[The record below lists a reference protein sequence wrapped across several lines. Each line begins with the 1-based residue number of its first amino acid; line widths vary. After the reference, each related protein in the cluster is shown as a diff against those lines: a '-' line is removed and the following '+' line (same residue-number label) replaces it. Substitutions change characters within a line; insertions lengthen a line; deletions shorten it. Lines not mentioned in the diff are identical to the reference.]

1 MKLLGE
7 TVKHSWA
14 VGPLSWRIFFPQLQ
28 PFDSVDPRSDSEAE
42 LPFWQGL
49 GQKIVEHWAFEI
61 LGIQW
66 KFPHQLIVVTF
77 HIQPFLLP

>member
-1 MKLLGE
+1 MWKK

-14 VGPLSWRIFFPQLQ
+14 VGQLSLAHFFFHSFQ

-61 LGIQW
+61 LGIEW